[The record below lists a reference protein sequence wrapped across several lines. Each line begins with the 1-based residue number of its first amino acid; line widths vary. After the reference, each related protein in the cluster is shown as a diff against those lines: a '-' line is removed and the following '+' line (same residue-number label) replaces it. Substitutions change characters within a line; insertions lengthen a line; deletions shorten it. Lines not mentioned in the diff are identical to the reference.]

1 MIDSNSMYILIALLS
16 ILNFVRIFFM
26 LIGSDI
32 YDIRSIRTSHK
43 QKHVRDTKGVTV
55 IIPAY
60 NEETGVIRTL
70 ESVMDSS
77 YRNIQILV
85 VDDGSTDKTLAKL
98 RAFQRKHRGAFTIIS
113 QKNGGKA
120 SAINRAVKHWAKK
133 ELVMVLDADSLLDPR
148 AIERMVVRF
157 RNPNTIAAAANVKII
172 PTRSFLGV
180 AQQYE
185 YLISYRMK
193 RSLSVFGAEYIIGG
207 VGSTFRRKELLDS
220 GLYDTDT
227 MTEDIDMTVKLI
239 RLYGNKKGRIAYA
252 ADALAYTEH
261 VMKFSSL
268 VKQRFRWKYGRMQTF
283 AKNKNLFFSRR
294 RIHSKALTWYQL
306 PYAVFSELTLLVEPI
321 LVGFI
326 LTIVVLYGDIESILW
341 VYAIV
346 SGFVLLMLSGENTES
361 WQEKLRLTAYLPIV
375 YFLMYILTAV
385 EFCALLKSM
394 KDIRHLR
401 DNSRKHGSWQHVERQ
416 TALVEQ

>member
-1 MIDSNSMYILIALLS
+1 
-16 ILNFVRIFFM
+16 M

-32 YDIRSIRTSHK
+32 YDIRSVKRYHK
-43 QKHVRDTKGVTV
+43 QKRTRDTLGVSV

-70 ESVMDSS
+70 ESVLRST
-77 YRNIQILV
+77 YHNVQILV
-85 VDDGSTDKTLAKL
+85 VNDGSKDKTLAKL
-98 RAFQRKHRGAFTIIS
+98 RAYQRKHKGRFTIIN
-113 QKNGGKA
+113 QENGGKA
-120 SAINRAVKHWAKK
+120 SAINRAVKYWATK
-133 ELVMVLDADSLLDPR
+133 ELVMVLDADSLLDSR
-148 AIERMVVRF
+148 AIERMVTRF
-157 RNPNTIAAAANVKII
+157 RNHNTIAAAANVKII
-172 PTRSFLGV
+172 PTRSLLGV

-207 VGSTFRRKELLDS
+207 VGSTFRRKELIDS

-239 RLYGNKKGRIAYA
+239 RIYGNKRGKITYA

-283 AKNKNLFFSRR
+283 AKNRDLFFSRR
-294 RIHSKALTWYQL
+294 HIHSKALTWYQL

-326 LTIVVLYGDIESILW
+326 LMIIVLYGDFVSILW

-346 SGFVLLMLSGENTES
+346 SGFVLLMLSGESTES
-361 WQEKLRLTAYLPIV
+361 WKEKLRLTAYLPIV

-385 EFCALLKSM
+385 EFCALLKSIR
-394 KDIRHLR
+394 DIRYLR
-401 DNSRKHGSWQHVERQ
+401 DRSRKHGSWQHVERQ
-416 TALVEQ
+416 TASSTTP